1 MGEPQQAPE
10 EKNIDA
16 AAAEDD
22 EDSDALDALLTQ
34 WLEPSLADAAAEY
47 DANDVVVHVR
57 PEPAASANDTEEEEE
72 AEEEAPAAKTLLQ
85 VEKDDD
91 VVVAVKTPVVISTL
105 PSSGNPSPSAFSTA
119 ASAIHENGAEE
130 EEEEE
135 SETTTL
141 ARWMETEIAA
151 PLRFNANLTR
161 EMHAYVMHTLAE
173 SQRRTE
179 FLIAENNLL
188 RSRQEERQ
196 RLAAEF
202 AHQQQQMGAQGIE
215 TVITQQQQLLMQ
227 QHAILRSLKAFAVSF
242 EIGGGQRRHQPPPA
256 L

>member
-105 PSSGNPSPSAFSTA
+105 PSGNPSPSAFSTA

>member
-16 AAAEDD
+16 AAENED

-34 WLEPSLADAAAEY
+34 WLEPSLAAAAAEEY
-47 DANDVVVHVR
+47 DNDVVVHVQ
-57 PEPAASANDTEEEEE
+57 PEPVASANDTEEEEE
-72 AEEEAPAAKTLLQ
+72 EEEEAPAAKTLLQ

-105 PSSGNPSPSAFSTA
+105 PSGNPSPSAFSTA
-119 ASAIHENGAEE
+119 ASAIHENGAQ

-161 EMHAYVMHTLAE
+161 EMHEYVMHTLAE

-188 RSRQEERQ
+188 RSRQEDRQ
-196 RLAAEF
+196 RLATEF
-202 AHQQQQMGAQGIE
+202 AHQQQQMGARGIE